1 MGHFGGMIL
10 IAVGIFLV
18 LLAAGLSNIFIWF
31 GFKRPAKRRQFYTGQ
46 AEGTV
51 ERMSNIYSSDIRVPL
66 VRYEVN
72 GTEYKVAGPRF
83 AGVTVKTLEIG
94 DSQILRS
101 SSNITAEGEL
111 PLVVHAK
118 GDLSAAQAAMEERY
132 PAGCTV
138 PVFYDP
144 RNPKKSFVERDAPIS
159 KRFTVIMLCI
169 CGLLALT
176 GLVLAFIG
184 ICAMRK

>member
-1 MGHFGGMIL
+1 MKKHSKL
-10 IAVGIFLV
+10 LV
-18 LLAAGLSNIFIWF
+18 LVLSI
-31 GFKRPAKRRQFYTGQ
+31 A
-46 AEGTV
+46 
-51 ERMSNIYSSDIRVPL
+51 L
-66 VRYEVN
+66 VICAFAVVANADNGGVAEVN

-83 AGVTVKTLEIG
+83 AGVTVKTLESG
-94 DSQILRS
+94 DSQILR

-132 PAGCTV
+132 PTGCTV

-184 ICAMRK
+184 ICALRK